1 MLLWNKHFIF
11 LWFCSVN
18 FNILLKIPTT
28 NFEWI
33 FVLSP
38 DIATAA
44 VSANPLGLT
53 GLGSLSAFSGLQA
66 YPAGKTDFLHI
77 NVFLT
82 VFLYFTSFL
91 GFLRIPYFSSNCYCY
106 FINAIISV
114 QPNGFSPKNILMIVL
129 FFLFLFPEIF
139 L

>member
-1 MLLWNKHFIF
+1 M
-11 LWFCSVN
+11 N

-77 NVFLT
+77 NVLLT
-82 VFLYFTSFL
+82 VFLYFTLSWVSLDIPIFHLTIIVISSMSF
-91 GFLRIPYFSSNCYCY
+91 S
-106 FINAIISV
+106 
-114 QPNGFSPKNILMIVL
+114 
-129 FFLFLFPEIF
+129 
-139 L
+139 